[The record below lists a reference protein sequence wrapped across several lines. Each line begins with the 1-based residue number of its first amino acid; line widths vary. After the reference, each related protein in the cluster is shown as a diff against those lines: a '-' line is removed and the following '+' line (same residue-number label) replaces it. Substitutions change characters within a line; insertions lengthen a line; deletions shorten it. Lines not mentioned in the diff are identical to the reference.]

1 MNVEILHNLQLHV
14 AGWSFLFPFSF
25 IDPWWG
31 WDGDHDIFNEIILV
45 LKCLCFM
52 FLGTP
57 ILFVPIHVCGCRTPT
72 EVTER
77 ILKGRMD

>member
-14 AGWSFLFPFSF
+14 AGWSFLFPLTF

-45 LKCLCFM
+45 LKCLCLCFWV
-52 FLGTP
+52 LQSY
-57 ILFVPIHVCGCRTPT
+57 LFQSMYVVAGHQ
-72 EVTER
+72 
-77 ILKGRMD
+77 LK